1 MYFGPADYCLDLMV
15 VRYDITKFLGDS
27 ANGVASQPLKMAMA
41 KDMDTGEYL
50 WNLELWHETLLG
62 EGAEKS

>member
-1 MYFGPADYCLDLMV
+1 
-15 VRYDITKFLGDS
+15 
-27 ANGVASQPLKMAMA
+27 MAMA

-62 EGAEKS
+62 EGADAEKGSGEQAAAGSATQLF